1 MDDAGDKRKSSGV
14 RLVMRGRKKRSE
26 GMKLGRTI
34 VAEREYAESEQDR
47 LTARKRARR
56 KKGMSF
62 FVLLLMLGTLG
73 LLMYIGF
80 RQLTDRIENNAGEGI
95 KYMIRAEVIDEN
107 QREKIS
113 IRMEEYIALLE
124 QDFRDAGYVV
134 TRVVLPANT
143 SRELYVS
150 LEGINWYFKINMDRG
165 TAMSVE
171 DAVRMMRYLEGKEV
185 TPEYVD
191 VRVEGKGYYR

>member
-1 MDDAGDKRKSSGV
+1 
-14 RLVMRGRKKRSE
+14 MRGRKKRSE

-95 KYMIRAEVIDEN
+95 KYVIRAEVIDEN

-113 IRMEEYIALLE
+113 IRMEEYITLLE